1 MTDVQSAQTGY
12 FSVNHSAVG
21 GVRVVT
27 VCGELDH
34 LVRERLDE
42 ALNQSANSSRCC
54 A

>member
-1 MTDVQSAQTGY
+1 MTDVQPARTGH

-27 VCGELDH
+27 VCGESDH

-42 ALNQSANSSRCC
+42 ALNQSANSGRCC